1 MNIDAL
7 MEIWERDS
15 QYDEDHLDSESLK
28 SPKLHSKYLKIL
40 INFKMKLSALEVEYK
55 NLRQKKFRYYRGE
68 MSKSELEQLNWD
80 QWQGVKPLKSDMEEF
95 LEGDYD
101 LNTIRLK
108 IQYIKNMIDA
118 LDSIMNQLKSRD
130 WQIRNSIEWKKFV
143 AGS

>member
-68 MSKSELEQLNWD
+68 MSKGELEQLNWD

-101 LNTIRLK
+101 LNAIRLK

>member
-15 QYDEDHLDSESLK
+15 QYDDDNLDKESLN

-40 INFKMKLSALEVEYK
+40 INYKMKLSALEMDYK

-68 MSKSELEQLNWD
+68 MSKSELQENGWD
-80 QWQGVKPLKSDMEEF
+80 QWQGIKPLKSDMEEF
-95 LEGDYD
+95 LEGDTD
-101 LNTIRLK
+101 LNAIRLK
-108 IQYIKNMIDA
+108 MQYIKNMIDA

-130 WQIRNSIEWKKFV
+130 WQIRNAIEWKKFI